1 VKPEHVLIA
10 DVVAVLLAATLI
22 GMAVRWRLSECSAFT
37 LYLVAVLTSNRL
49 VTWWPAQFFNWYFWV
64 LKEVLLQALILGV
77 AIDLAGVALRPFPNA
92 RKWTRGGLVTLA
104 VAAGLVAAVTVSG
117 DYFHALA
124 VVIPRLSGAAALSFG
139 VLAFVTMWS
148 WLPVRPFHRMIIAGF
163 FLHLTAYVLLLTLV
177 KQVGWSAYPIV
188 AALDPA
194 AFGASVGLW
203 ALGAWRKTSE
213 VDELEERVWW
223 EIVSPD
229 RGPYY
234 ANLQKELDSQ
244 IEALNFTLAQATAAE
259 KSGDLALAEKL
270 REAGK
275 VYAASI
281 APAAGRA
288 RKGLDVRR
296 RMLAALGR
304 SR

>member
-1 VKPEHVLIA
+1 VKPEEILIA
-10 DVVAVLLAATLI
+10 DVVAALLVAALI
-22 GMAVRWRLSECSAFT
+22 GMAVRWRLSESPAFT
-37 LYLVAVLTSNRL
+37 LYLFAVLTSNRL
-49 VTWWPAQFFNWYFWV
+49 VTWWPATFFNWHFWV
-64 LKEVLLQALILGV
+64 LKEMLLQVLILGV
-77 AIDLAGVALRPFPNA
+77 AIELAGSALRPFPRA
-92 RKWTRGGLVTLA
+92 RAWTRGAIIALTVATGLT
-104 VAAGLVAAVTVSG
+104 AALTVPG
-117 DYFHALA
+117 DYFHAIA
-124 VVIPRLSGAAALSFG
+124 VVIPRVSGGAALGFG
-139 VLAFVTMWS
+139 LLAFVTMWS
-148 WLPVRPFHRMIIAGF
+148 WLPVRPFHRMIVAGF

-177 KQVGWSAYPIV
+177 KQLGWSAYPIV

-213 VDELEERVWW
+213 VDELEERLWW
-223 EIVSPD
+223 EVVSPD

-234 ANLQKELDSQ
+234 ANLQKELDRQ
-244 IEALNFTLAQATAAE
+244 IEALNFTMAQATAAE
-259 KSGDLALAEKL
+259 KAGDLSLAEKL

-288 RKGLDVRR
+288 RQGLEVRR